1 MGMDF
6 VFINVQKPSDAL
18 QLAKESE
25 FRSHVTRY
33 QWKQARR
40 DKRLRTRL
48 LLSAAQLGVAQD
60 VKATEVQ
67 TRPRFDS
74 FTPAPALIPPQIGGL
89 RVDPFKSYPISVQP
103 WTPLLV
109 DHFDIPEL
117 DQPGTPGLLRTS
129 WFPLVMTEPALF
141 SVIILLAASHY
152 ASLQSNPSG
161 MKMDLLSLRCEAIL
175 SINRCLEDQ
184 QPGTVNDALIG
195 AIAKMASY
203 EAMFGS
209 LENYS
214 IHMQGLARVI
224 GLRGGLTTLG
234 LNGLLYRMV
243 IWIDRNSAFLHGSAM
258 TFVDELPPDPNPG
271 QFLGSS

>member
-18 QLAKESE
+18 QLAKEPE

-109 DHFDIPEL
+109 DHCKFIY
-117 DQPGTPGLLRTS
+117 
-129 WFPLVMTEPALF
+129 F
-141 SVIILLAASHY
+141 S
-152 ASLQSNPSG
+152 N
-161 MKMDLLSLRCEAIL
+161 
-175 SINRCLEDQ
+175 
-184 QPGTVNDALIG
+184 LI
-195 AIAKMASY
+195 
-203 EAMFGS
+203 
-209 LENYS
+209 
-214 IHMQGLARVI
+214 
-224 GLRGGLTTLG
+224 
-234 LNGLLYRMV
+234 
-243 IWIDRNSAFLHGSAM
+243 
-258 TFVDELPPDPNPG
+258 
-271 QFLGSS
+271 